1 MHSRCAILIPEI
13 NYERGSKEAL
23 DLSQVPAKRWN
34 MTCLICDTRGQQPAV
49 HCNASAACMLSFH
62 PRCGFA
68 AGVDCAIGPD
78 NRIILRCGF
87 CMEKYN
93 LRAEERRVSKFD
105 APDIAVGAKVGILN
119 HEETTAKTGILVD
132 ITPEEFLSVAFDDG
146 TFCDTVEPAHVRS
159 SEGANNILVE
169 NMSVEVLWEGKNHTG
184 IFRGTNTLHWYK
196 IRPAGSEEILEFD
209 RTEIEKL
216 E

>member
-1 MHSRCAILIPEI
+1 MS
-13 NYERGSKEAL
+13 
-23 DLSQVPAKRWN
+23 
-34 MTCLICDTRGQQPAV
+34 CLICDIRGQQPAV
-49 HCNASAACMLSFH
+49 HCNASTVCMLSFH
-62 PRCGFA
+62 PACGLA

-87 CMEKYN
+87 CMEKFN

-105 APDIAVGAKVGILN
+105 PPDIALGAKVGILN
-119 HEETTAKTGILVD
+119 NEETAAKAGVLVE
-132 ITPEEFLSVAFDDG
+132 ITSEEFFAIAFDDG
-146 TFCDTVEPAHVRS
+146 TFCDTVEPEHVRS
-159 SEGANNILVE
+159 QEGASELVE
-169 NMSVEVLWEGKNHTG
+169 NMSVDVLWEGKNYTG
-184 IFRGTNTLHWYK
+184 IFRGRNILHWYK